1 MFYFHCDSPASFDK
15 AAGEVDVKNMGL
27 PLSQVVLSRDVASAL
42 CAMGHCH
49 IQLPVDV
56 NLLPYK
62 ADVADVFSTGL

>member
-1 MFYFHCDSPASFDK
+1 
-15 AAGEVDVKNMGL
+15 MGL